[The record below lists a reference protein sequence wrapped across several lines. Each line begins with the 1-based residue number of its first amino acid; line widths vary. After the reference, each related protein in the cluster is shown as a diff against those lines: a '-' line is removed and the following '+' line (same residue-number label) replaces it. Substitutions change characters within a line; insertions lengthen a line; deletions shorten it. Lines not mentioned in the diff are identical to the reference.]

1 MSKIVEQPA
10 INASGIAVRTNNRS
24 EMQPEGGKLGGL
36 WRQFYQRF
44 AAQLP
49 DASGVYGVYSNYAS
63 DEHGDFTVTAAL
75 AGVALDDDDVVDLTL
90 PAGKYLKFSQQGDM
104 PQAVVVC
111 WQAVVVCWQA
121 VWAYFS
127 AEDCPHTRS
136 FTTDYEHYISA
147 DQVDIYIAV
156 A

>member
-1 MSKIVEQPA
+1 MSNIVEQPA
-10 INASGIAVRTNNRS
+10 INVSGIAVRTNNRS

-36 WRQFYQRF
+36 WQQFYQRF
-44 AAQLP
+44 GVQLP
-49 DASGVYGVYSNYAS
+49 EASGVYGVYSDYAS

-75 AGVALDDDDVVDLTL
+75 AGVVPNDDDAVNLTL

-104 PQAVVVC
+104 PQAVV
-111 WQAVVVCWQA
+111 ACWQA

-147 DQVDIYIAV
+147 NQVDIYIAV

>member
-1 MSKIVEQPA
+1 MFNIVEQPA
-10 INASGIAVRTNNRS
+10 INVSGIAVRTNNRS
-24 EMQPEGGKLGGL
+24 EMQSEGGKLGGL
-36 WRQFYQRF
+36 WQQFYQHF

-49 DASGVYGVYSNYAS
+49 AASGVYGVYSDYAS
-63 DEHGDFTVTAAL
+63 DEHGDFTVIAAL
-75 AGVALDDDDVVDLTL
+75 AGVALNDDDAVDLTL

-104 PQAVVVC
+104 P
-111 WQAVVVCWQA
+111 QAVVVCWQA

-147 DQVDIYIAV
+147 NQVDIYIAV

>member
-1 MSKIVEQPA
+1 MDTA
-10 INASGIAVRTNNRS
+10 TH
-24 EMQPEGGKLGGL
+24 
-36 WRQFYQRF
+36 F
-44 AAQLP
+44 AM
-49 DASGVYGVYSNYAS
+49 G
-63 DEHGDFTVTAAL
+63 AAL
-75 AGVALDDDDVVDLTL
+75 AGVALDDDDAVDLTL

-104 PQAVVVC
+104 PQAVV
-111 WQAVVVCWQA
+111 ACWQA

-156 A
+156 NQLYREK